1 MEESRII
8 AVRVE
13 HPGTHEQHIVR
24 FKLES
29 GTEMDKDTMIAF
41 LQFNPDTFYTYVVGK
56 KAYVTVALTEAG
68 SPYVKT
74 KADDTTANNLLS
86 LPRF

>member
-1 MEESRII
+1 MESKII

-13 HPGTHEQHIVR
+13 HPGTHERHIVR
-24 FKLES
+24 FRLES
-29 GTEMDKDTMIAF
+29 GSEMEKEAMVAF
-41 LQFNPDTFYTYVVGK
+41 LLFNPNTFYTYADGK
-56 KAYVTVALTEAG
+56 KAYVMVAFTEAG
-68 SPYVKT
+68 KPYVKT